1 MNNKGNNYNTIIT
14 VEKEMF
20 CMQKT
25 FEEIKNDFID
35 ASLEE
40 KIKIYTTAENL
51 TVDQFK
57 ELLAYFPIKHLEKLE
72 KAVNSR

>member
-1 MNNKGNNYNTIIT
+1 
-14 VEKEMF
+14 
-20 CMQKT
+20 MQKT